1 MADSTENPLP
11 SAMDYPEHDNTFELF
26 IKLIKWGTV
35 LTVGVL
41 ILMAI
46 FLL

>member
-11 SAMDYPEHDNTFELF
+11 NAMDYPAHDSTFELF
-26 IKLIKWGTV
+26 IRIMKWGT
-35 LTVGVL
+35 LGTVIIL
-41 ILMAI
+41 IGMAI